1 MIFLNMT
8 FLNRRSALAVAAIAC
23 IASVAHAQS
32 DKPLEKVSMRFGYV
46 ATGNDLMWA
55 YGREKG
61 FFRAQGIDLDLR
73 EGKGSA
79 VTAQTVASGADDFGV
94 DIDGGAFLTLAGKG
108 LKATAVMAPVPKSPI
123 VLLSPLDKAL
133 KTPADLVGKK
143 VAIAGGSG
151 AATLLPVFF
160 KKNKIAAD
168 QVTVINMQSSPLLTT
183 LLTGR
188 VDAVA
193 TNVVVQATLA
203 AKGLKT
209 YAMRYA
215 DFGLVMPGQYLITS
229 NAYLAAH
236 PDTVARMVK
245 AMQQSMQATMDNPEA
260 AADAFHRA
268 YPSYDKATALAEAKI
283 IMDLFRTPSTQGKP
297 LGTVVVDDAKA
308 GAASLQEAGQMPASI
323 DVSTFV
329 TNRFVK

>member
-1 MIFLNMT
+1 MIFRLGS
-8 FLNRRSALAVAAIAC
+8 SALALALVAGFALPAN
-23 IASVAHAQS
+23 AQS

-61 FFRAQGIDLDLR
+61 FFREEGIDLELR

-79 VTAQTVASGADDFGV
+79 VTAQTVASGSDDFGV

-108 LKATAVMAPVPKSPI
+108 LAATAVMAPVEKSPI
-123 VLLSPLDKAL
+123 VLLSAADKPV
-133 KTPADLVGKK
+133 KTPADLIGKN

-160 KKNKIAAD
+160 KKNNIAAD
-168 QVTVINMQSSPLLTT
+168 KVTVINMQSSPLLTT

-193 TNVVVQATLA
+193 TNIVVQATLA
-203 AKGLKT
+203 AKGLQT

-215 DFGLVMPGQYLITS
+215 DFGLVMPGQYLVTS
-229 NAYLAAH
+229 NAYLKSH
-236 PDTVARMVK
+236 PDTVARMVR
-245 AMQQSMQATMDNPEA
+245 AMQKSMQATIDNPEA
-260 AADAFHRA
+260 AADAFSRA
-268 YPSYDKATALAEAKI
+268 YPAYDKATALAEAKI
-283 IMDLFRTPSTQGKP
+283 IMELFRSPSTQGKP
-297 LGTVVVDDAKA
+297 LGTVVLDDAKA
-308 GAASLQEAGQMPASI
+308 GVASLQEAGQMPAGI
-323 DVSTFV
+323 DVSAFV
-329 TNRFVK
+329 TNQFVK